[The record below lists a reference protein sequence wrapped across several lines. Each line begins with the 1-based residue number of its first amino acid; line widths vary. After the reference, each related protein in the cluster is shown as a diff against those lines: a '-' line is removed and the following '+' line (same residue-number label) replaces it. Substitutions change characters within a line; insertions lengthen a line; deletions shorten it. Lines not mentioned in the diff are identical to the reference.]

1 MPRRALLA
9 LVVALAVPLS
19 VAGPAGR
26 ANSAGKER
34 RYSNTK
40 YGVTIDA
47 PAGWTLSPH
56 TGYPDI
62 LIVLL
67 HPSGARIS
75 LAAAPTT
82 LAGAQEL
89 ADQNRRGLEAQ
100 GLTVSVVSPAPR
112 GGVIVDAQSKTGA
125 DRVRQYYLVRT
136 AEDQSRQALVLTL
149 TSPAAVLPTT
159 EPTFTTL
166 VSRLLT
172 DSPQPR

>member
-1 MPRRALLA
+1 MLA
-9 LVVALAVPLS
+9 LVVTFAW
-19 VAGPAGR
+19 AGLAGR

-34 RYSNTK
+34 RYTNTK

-75 LAAAPTT
+75 LAAAPTA
-82 LAGAQEL
+82 LVGAQEL

-100 GLTVSVVSPAPR
+100 GLAVAGVSPAPR
-112 GGVIVDAQSKTGA
+112 GGVIVDAQSRTGA

-136 AEDQSRQALVLTL
+136 AEDQSHQALVLTL
-149 TSPAAVLPTT
+149 TTPASLLATT
-159 EPTFTTL
+159 QPTFTTL

-172 DSPQPR
+172 DSTPPPPR